1 MAFVVADR
9 VQETCTSPGTATV
22 TLLGAVYQFQTF
34 SSAIGANNTTYYVIA
49 DQVGANW
56 EVGLGTV
63 GAAGTTL
70 ARTTVLASSNGG
82 SIVNFLTGN
91 QYVWVDYPASKIVVQ
106 GGAVSFSSITNSG
119 LTSGRVTFA
128 STGGL
133 LADSANLT
141 FDGTALTAG
150 NFVPSSATVPTYG
163 MYLPITNAIG
173 FTTASTERMRI
184 DSSGHVGIGTSS
196 PTTTL
201 DVKSKYSFSVASNGA
216 IKIGYYNNTTQ
227 SGYIDYIN
235 AFSLTANAKYY
246 GAGQNTAETTDSSQ
260 INLNGSAITFA
271 TNSGLTAGTQFTP
284 TERMRLDS
292 SGNLG
297 LGVTPSAWSVGKA
310 FELGG
315 VGAGLWNAGTAGDIF
330 LTSNAYYNAGW
341 KYAATNAS
349 TNYEQNAGVHRW
361 SNAPSGTAGNPITFT
376 QAMTLDASG
385 NLGIGTTSPAY
396 NLHVQGTA
404 PNFGIRDT
412 TSATTGVGGTIY
424 LQGYTNGTASPTS
437 FATIVGAKENSTAG
451 NGAGY
456 FTISTTTS
464 AGATTERMRIFSSG
478 GVSIG
483 NTTDP
488 GATNLSVTG
497 NILSNG
503 ATGVIGYAT
512 GSGGAVTQLT
522 SRTTGVT
529 LNKSNGAITLFTAA
543 GSATATTFTVTNS
556 TVAATDVIHVCQKSG
571 TNLYNTLVTAVAAGS
586 FNITF
591 YTTGGVASD
600 APVFNFTLIKA
611 VTA

>member
-184 DSSGHVGIGTSS
+184 DSSGNVGIGTSS

>member
-1 MAFVVADR
+1 M
-9 VQETCTSPGTATV
+9 
-22 TLLGAVYQFQTF
+22 
-34 SSAIGANNTTYYVIA
+34 
-49 DQVGANW
+49 
-56 EVGLGTV
+56 
-63 GAAGTTL
+63 
-70 ARTTVLASSNGG
+70 
-82 SIVNFLTGN
+82 
-91 QYVWVDYPASKIVVQ
+91 
-106 GGAVSFSSITNSG
+106 
-119 LTSGRVTFA
+119 
-128 STGGL
+128 
-133 LADSANLT
+133 
-141 FDGTALTAG
+141 
-150 NFVPSSATVPTYG
+150 
-163 MYLPITNAIG
+163 PITNAIG